1 MTSARA
7 TKLPLTIL
15 TTATLL
21 AVIAGLLF
29 AAPAAAQTP
38 AVTITVAPTSLSEDA
53 GATDITVTATL
64 SAMRSS
70 ATTVTLSLA
79 GTANQGTDYSVVG
92 TLPAIT
98 IPAQQPEGSAIVI
111 VAPTNDTSWEGD
123 ETIVVNGSAT
133 GGLAVAG
140 ATLTLSDNETRP
152 SIAWANRVADGW
164 AVQVGFSLTL
174 DQNVTPATS
183 RFLVTIGQRMPV
195 APERVVFTPGVP
207 ESITLIMDSRIPQ
220 DTNTTLSYT
229 DPTGDDSSGVVQAI
243 NGGDALGFT
252 GLKVDSL
259 TQILTTNY
267 HIVDD
272 FGLRSDTIYTRGPDD
287 YRASGQSFTTG
298 EDPSGYLL
306 NRVSAHLV
314 DCEWE
319 SGGSYGG
326 AIHPANAD
334 GTPGAVIHTLN
345 PVTYD
350 SSRVYEFDAPGGAIL
365 EPQTTYV
372 MVISQLS
379 GDDDC
384 AFWKWGAT
392 SEAGFSDW
400 SIADQR
406 LVIGP
411 PITLGTSFADGV
423 HVIEVSGEV
432 AVRAL
437 TPGTPTNVMLT
448 GGDRQLVV
456 SWTGPTGLPDPTSY
470 DLRYRL
476 SNATDWT
483 EKVRDADSSLTDT
496 LTELHN
502 DRSFEVQVR
511 AVSGDY
517 SGEWSVAATGSTTG
531 TASTDAELD
540 TLSLSDVTLSPEF
553 ASTTLSYAGAAGY
566 LTSYTTVTTS
576 TDSIYETVE
585 FFLGSATTPLADA
598 DPNQEDQQVV
608 LNTGANTL
616 KIKVTAEDGVT
627 TNTYEIV
634 VTRAALSAAP
644 NVTLSST
651 ALQILEGMNGM
662 YSVVLTSQPTGDVTV
677 RMDTDLANTDLSTA
691 PSPTELTFTTL
702 NWNQPQIVTVSAA
715 VDADAV
721 DDPAVTLEHSVS
733 GGDYGGVTV
742 SSVTVTIIEQT
753 VPTLSVTG
761 GSEQEGASVDFVVT
775 LSAQSS
781 KAVTVGYATA
791 DGTAVSPGD
800 YAAASSSLTFAP
812 GETSKTVTVATNND
826 IFHEPTETFTLGL
839 TNPTNAETQSGA
851 GTATGTITD
860 DDAAPTAVT
869 LSLNP
874 TAVGESAAAT
884 AVTVTASLNNSPL
897 PTATTVT
904 VSRTGGTASSGTDY
918 PTVNNIT
925 VTIPA
930 EQTSGT
936 ATLSFDPSGDSLAEG
951 NETVILTGSATGLAS
966 GTATLTI
973 TDDDAAPTAVTL
985 SLNPTAVGESAAA
998 TAVTVTASLNNSPL
1012 PTATTVTVS
1021 RTGGTAT
1028 SGTDYPAVTDF
1039 VITVPAGQTSG
1050 TTQLSFDPTGDSL
1063 AEGNETVILTGS
1075 ATGLDAGT
1083 ATLTIT
1089 DDDPAPTAV
1098 TLALNPSSVGESA
1111 AATDITVTATLNNS
1125 PLPAATTVTVSQTGG
1140 TATSGTDY
1148 PAITDFP
1155 IEIPSGQT
1163 TWTTTL
1169 SFDPTGDDLAEGNE
1183 TVILTGTAT
1192 GLDTDTATLTITD
1205 DDPQPTAVSLS
1216 LNPAAVGESAAATT
1230 ITVTAT
1236 LNNSPL
1242 PAATTVTVSQT
1253 GGTATSGT
1261 DYPAITDFPIEI
1273 PSGQTVATGQF
1284 SFDPSGDALYEGDET
1299 VILTGAATG
1308 LTAGTAPLAITD
1320 DDTAP
1325 TAVILSLIPN
1335 TVSESA
1341 ANTTVTVTASLNGSP
1356 LPTETDVSVSIT
1368 GGTATSGIDYQSIS
1382 PFNITIPAEQTN
1394 GTAQLSVDLTGD
1406 NLAEGNETVI
1416 FTATATALTAGT
1428 ATLTITDDDPAPT
1441 TVSISLDPA
1450 AVSEGAPATAITV
1463 TASLDNSPLSTATTV
1478 TVSRTGGTADPDT
1491 DYPAISNFTVTIP
1504 AEQNTGTAQLSFNP
1518 STDDLYE
1525 GNESVILT
1533 ASAPG
1538 LNPGAATIT
1547 IIDDDT
1553 APTAVS
1559 ISLDPDSIGESDAT
1573 TTVTVTATLN
1583 NSPLPTATTVNIRE
1597 AGGTA
1602 TSGADYSPIT
1612 DFTVTIQDGQTSG
1625 TAQLSFD
1632 PSGDSLA
1639 EGDETVILTG
1649 AVAGLTAGTAIL
1661 TITDDDPRPTTI
1673 TLSLDPT
1680 AVGESADPTAITV
1693 TASLDNS
1700 PFPTAT
1706 TVTVSRTGGTAS
1718 SGIDY
1723 PPISTFT
1730 VTIPSGQTSGT
1741 ATVAFNP
1748 TGDGLA
1754 EGNET
1759 VILTGT
1765 ATGLDAGTATLT
1777 ITDDDAAPTAV
1788 TLSLNPTAV
1797 GESAAA
1803 TAVTVT
1809 ASLNNSPL
1817 PTATTVTVSKTGGTA
1832 DSGAD
1837 YAAISTFTVTIPS
1850 GQTSGTATLSFDP
1863 TGDDLAEGDES
1874 VILTGNVTGLDA
1886 GTATLTI
1893 TDDDTAPTAV
1903 TLSLNPAAVG
1913 ESAAA
1918 TAVTV
1923 TASLNNSPLPTATTV
1938 TVSRT
1943 GGTATSGTDYA
1954 AVNAFTV
1961 TIQDGQTSGTA
1972 QLSFDPTGDSLA
1984 EGDETVILTGTAT
1997 GLTSGTATLTITDDD
2012 AAPTAVTLSLNPAA
2026 VGESASATMVTV
2038 TASLNNSPLPAATTV
2053 TVSRTG
2059 GTATSGT
2066 DYPAV
2071 TDFVITIPAEQTSGT
2086 ATLSFDPTGDGLY
2099 EGNETVILTASA
2111 PGLNPGAATIT
2122 IIDDDPAPT
2131 AVSLSL
2137 NPTAVGESASATMV
2151 TVTASLNG
2159 SPLPTATTVTVSRT
2173 GGTATSGTDY
2183 AAVSAFTVTIQDGQ
2197 TSGTATLSFDPSGDG
2212 LAEGDETVILTATVA
2227 GLTAGTATLTITDDD
2242 PAPTTV
2248 SISLD
2253 PAAVSEGAPATAI
2266 TVTASLDNSPLSTA
2280 TTVTVSRTGG
2290 TADPD
2295 TDYPAISNFTVTIP
2309 AEQNT
2314 GTAQLS
2320 FNPSTD
2326 DLYEG
2331 NESVI
2336 LTASA
2341 PGLNPGAA
2349 TITIIDDDTAP
2360 TAVSISL
2367 DPTAVGESDATT
2379 TVTVTATLNNSPLP
2393 TATTVNIG
2401 EAGGTATSGADY
2413 SPITDFTVTIQDGQ
2427 TSGTAQ
2433 LSFDPS
2439 GDSLAEG
2446 DETVILT
2453 GAVAGLT
2460 AGTAILTITDDDPA
2474 PTTVS
2479 ISLDPAAVS
2488 EGAPATA
2495 ITVTASLDNSPL
2507 STATTVTV
2515 SRTGGTADPD
2525 TDYPAISNFT
2535 VTIPAEQNTGTAQLS
2550 FNPTGDGLAEGNETV
2565 ILTGTATGLDAGTAT
2580 LTITDD
2586 DAAPTAVTLSL
2597 NPTAVG
2603 ESAAATAVTVTASL
2617 NNSPLPTATTVT
2629 VSKTGGTADSGAD
2642 YAAISTFTVTIPSGQ
2657 TSGTATLSFDP
2668 TGDDLAEGD
2677 ESVILTGNVTGLD
2690 AGTATLTITDDDTAP
2705 TAVTLS
2711 LNPAAVGESAAA
2723 TAVTVTA
2730 SLNNSPLPTATTVTV
2745 SRTGGTATSGT
2756 DYAAV
2761 NAFTVTIQDGQTSGT
2776 AQLSFDP
2783 TGDSL
2788 AEGNETRDSHRQRPW
2803 A

>member
-7 TKLPLTIL
+7 TKLPLTIF

-21 AVIAGLLF
+21 AVIAALLF

-98 IPAQQPEGSAIVI
+98 IPAQQTEGSAIVI

-152 SIAWANRVADGW
+152 SIVWVNRVADGW

-298 EDPSGYLL
+298 EDLSGYLL

-616 KIKVTAEDGVT
+616 NIKVTAEDGVT

-634 VTRAALSAAP
+634 VTRAAPTAAP

-761 GSEQEGASVDFVVT
+761 GSEQEGASVDFLVT

-874 TAVGESAAAT
+874 AAVGESAAAT

-951 NETVILTGSATGLAS
+951 NETVILTGSATGLTS

-973 TDDDAAPTAVTL
+973 TDDDPAPTSVTL
-985 SLNPTAVGESAAA
+985 SLNPAAVGESAAA

-1075 ATGLDAGT
+1075 ATGLTSGT

-1089 DDDPAPTAV
+1089 DDDPAPTAI

-1148 PAITDFP
+1148 PGISDFAIT
-1155 IEIPSGQT
+1155 IPAEQASGT
-1163 TWTTTL
+1163 ATL
-1169 SFDPTGDDLAEGNE
+1169 SFDPTGDGLAEGNE

-1192 GLDTDTATLTITD
+1192 DLSAGTATLTITD
-1205 DDPQPTAVSLS
+1205 DDPAPTTVSIS
-1216 LNPAAVGESAAATT
+1216 LNPAAVSESAAATT
-1230 ITVTAT
+1230 ITVTAS

-1242 PAATTVTVSQT
+1242 PAGTTVNVSRT
-1253 GGTATSGT
+1253 GGTAISGT
-1261 DYPAITDFPIEI
+1261 DYTPVSDFTIEI

-1308 LTAGTAPLAITD
+1308 LTAGTAPLTITD

-1325 TAVILSLIPN
+1325 TAVILSLVPN

-1416 FTATATALTAGT
+1416 FTATATTLSAGT

-1463 TASLDNSPLSTATTV
+1463 TASLDNSPLPTATTV
-1478 TVSRTGGTADPDT
+1478 TVSRTGGTATSGT
-1491 DYPAISNFTVTIP
+1491 DYPAVTDFVITIP
-1504 AEQNTGTAQLSFNP
+1504 AEQTSGTAQLSFNP

-1525 GNESVILT
+1525 GSESVILT

-1583 NSPLPTATTVNIRE
+1583 NSPFPTATTVNIRE

-1602 TSGADYSPIT
+1602 TSGTDYAAIT

-1632 PSGDSLA
+1632 PTGDGLA

-1649 AVAGLTAGTAIL
+1649 GVASLTAGTATLTITDDDPRPTTITLSLNPTAVGESASATAVTVTASLNNSPLPTATTVTVSRTGGTATSGTDYAAVNAFTVTIPAEQTSGTATLSFDPSGDNLAEGNETVILTGSATGLTAGTATLTITDDDAAPTAVTLSLNPTAVGESASATAVTVTASLNNSPLPTATTVTVSRTGGTADSGADYAAISDFTVTIPAEQLTGTAQLSFDPTGDGLAEGNETVILTGSAAGLTAGTATL

-1706 TVTVSRTGGTAS
+1706 TVTVSRTGGTAD
-1718 SGIDY
+1718 SGADY
-1723 PPISTFT
+1723 PAISDFT
-1730 VTIPSGQTSGT
+1730 VTIPAEQLTGT
-1741 ATVAFNP
+1741 AQLSFDP

-1759 VILTGT
+1759 VILTGS
-1765 ATGLDAGTATLT
+1765 AMGLTAGTATLT

-1788 TLSLNPTAV
+1788 TC
-1797 GESAAA
+1797 
-1803 TAVTVT
+1803 
-1809 ASLNNSPL
+1809 
-1817 PTATTVTVSKTGGTA
+1817 
-1832 DSGAD
+1832 
-1837 YAAISTFTVTIPS
+1837 
-1850 GQTSGTATLSFDP
+1850 
-1863 TGDDLAEGDES
+1863 
-1874 VILTGNVTGLDA
+1874 
-1886 GTATLTI
+1886 
-1893 TDDDTAPTAV
+1893 
-1903 TLSLNPAAVG
+1903 
-1913 ESAAA
+1913 
-1918 TAVTV
+1918 
-1923 TASLNNSPLPTATTV
+1923 
-1938 TVSRT
+1938 R
-1943 GGTATSGTDYA
+1943 
-1954 AVNAFTV
+1954 
-1961 TIQDGQTSGTA
+1961 
-1972 QLSFDPTGDSLA
+1972 
-1984 EGDETVILTGTAT
+1984 
-1997 GLTSGTATLTITDDD
+1997 
-2012 AAPTAVTLSLNPAA
+2012 
-2026 VGESASATMVTV
+2026 
-2038 TASLNNSPLPAATTV
+2038 
-2053 TVSRTG
+2053 
-2059 GTATSGT
+2059 
-2066 DYPAV
+2066 
-2071 TDFVITIPAEQTSGT
+2071 
-2086 ATLSFDPTGDGLY
+2086 
-2099 EGNETVILTASA
+2099 
-2111 PGLNPGAATIT
+2111 
-2122 IIDDDPAPT
+2122 
-2131 AVSLSL
+2131 
-2137 NPTAVGESASATMV
+2137 
-2151 TVTASLNG
+2151 
-2159 SPLPTATTVTVSRT
+2159 
-2173 GGTATSGTDY
+2173 
-2183 AAVSAFTVTIQDGQ
+2183 
-2197 TSGTATLSFDPSGDG
+2197 
-2212 LAEGDETVILTATVA
+2212 
-2227 GLTAGTATLTITDDD
+2227 
-2242 PAPTTV
+2242 
-2248 SISLD
+2248 
-2253 PAAVSEGAPATAI
+2253 
-2266 TVTASLDNSPLSTA
+2266 
-2280 TTVTVSRTGG
+2280 
-2290 TADPD
+2290 
-2295 TDYPAISNFTVTIP
+2295 
-2309 AEQNT
+2309 
-2314 GTAQLS
+2314 
-2320 FNPSTD
+2320 
-2326 DLYEG
+2326 
-2331 NESVI
+2331 
-2336 LTASA
+2336 
-2341 PGLNPGAA
+2341 
-2349 TITIIDDDTAP
+2349 
-2360 TAVSISL
+2360 
-2367 DPTAVGESDATT
+2367 
-2379 TVTVTATLNNSPLP
+2379 
-2393 TATTVNIG
+2393 
-2401 EAGGTATSGADY
+2401 
-2413 SPITDFTVTIQDGQ
+2413 
-2427 TSGTAQ
+2427 
-2433 LSFDPS
+2433 
-2439 GDSLAEG
+2439 
-2446 DETVILT
+2446 
-2453 GAVAGLT
+2453 
-2460 AGTAILTITDDDPA
+2460 
-2474 PTTVS
+2474 
-2479 ISLDPAAVS
+2479 
-2488 EGAPATA
+2488 
-2495 ITVTASLDNSPL
+2495 
-2507 STATTVTV
+2507 
-2515 SRTGGTADPD
+2515 
-2525 TDYPAISNFT
+2525 
-2535 VTIPAEQNTGTAQLS
+2535 
-2550 FNPTGDGLAEGNETV
+2550 
-2565 ILTGTATGLDAGTAT
+2565 
-2580 LTITDD
+2580 
-2586 DAAPTAVTLSL
+2586 
-2597 NPTAVG
+2597 
-2603 ESAAATAVTVTASL
+2603 
-2617 NNSPLPTATTVT
+2617 
-2629 VSKTGGTADSGAD
+2629 
-2642 YAAISTFTVTIPSGQ
+2642 
-2657 TSGTATLSFDP
+2657 
-2668 TGDDLAEGD
+2668 
-2677 ESVILTGNVTGLD
+2677 
-2690 AGTATLTITDDDTAP
+2690 
-2705 TAVTLS
+2705 
-2711 LNPAAVGESAAA
+2711 
-2723 TAVTVTA
+2723 
-2730 SLNNSPLPTATTVTV
+2730 
-2745 SRTGGTATSGT
+2745 
-2756 DYAAV
+2756 
-2761 NAFTVTIQDGQTSGT
+2761 
-2776 AQLSFDP
+2776 
-2783 TGDSL
+2783 
-2788 AEGNETRDSHRQRPW
+2788 
-2803 A
+2803 